1 MGVLVF
7 MVRAGV
13 GLGLVGA
20 SLAAIGALLGFMH
33 PLLDALNHLQP
44 FLLAGTLAGSGL
56 VLVLFRRGRAKR
68 LLLGAGL
75 AGLTASGIIVLP
87 EQFSAPPLSTPVE
100 GRQVFTI
107 MTHNLFGMNYDMA
120 RMADVIARKDP
131 DIIALQEYANMQRA
145 GLHPRIV
152 GRYPYFVRCAGR
164 KHSYI
169 ALYAKMPF
177 RLEDSSQCASNASL
191 DNNPAARL
199 VARFTD
205 RDGTPFHVVATHLN
219 WPVQIRPL
227 RNNQLGWS
235 EKIAAMTARKQGEW
249 ADLATAMQ
257 SLDGPAVLVGDFN
270 STSWS
275 YSLRNFARRV
285 GLTRYSRGLLTYPKL
300 FYIMGWRETPAI
312 LPIDHLMAS
321 KDIRMHAV
329 WRGNTTGSDHLPIY
343 GRFSVAPVDQP

>member
-1 MGVLVF
+1 M
-7 MVRAGV
+7 
-13 GLGLVGA
+13 
-20 SLAAIGALLGFMH
+20 
-33 PLLDALNHLQP
+33 QP
-44 FLLAGTLAGSGL
+44 FLLTGTLGGFLL
-56 VLVLFRRGRAKR
+56 VLALFRRGRAKR
-68 LLLGAGL
+68 LLLGLGMAGL
-75 AGLTASGIIVLP
+75 AASGSIVLP
-87 EQFSAPPLSTPVE
+87 EQFSTPPLSAAPAN
-100 GRQVFTI
+100 GQQMFKI

-120 RMADVIARKDP
+120 RMADIIAQEDP

-145 GLHPRIV
+145 GLHPRIMEH
-152 GRYPYFVRCAGR
+152 YPYFVRCAGR

-177 RLEDSSQCASNASL
+177 RLEDGSQCASNASL
-191 DNNPAARL
+191 DNTPAARL

-205 RDGTPFHVVATHLN
+205 RDGTSFYVVATHLN
-219 WPVQIRPL
+219 WPVQVRPL
-227 RNNQLGWS
+227 RNNELGWS

-249 ADLATAMQ
+249 TDLAATMQ

-275 YSLRNFARRV
+275 YSLRDFARRV